1 MNWDDLVASM
11 KKKKKKKS
19 KKKSRKSSRRSRS
32 SKLLDID
39 GSSVASGSSGF
50 RCSPIDESIDE
61 LDEEEDEEEEIDFEQ
76 KEESPYGIGNGS
88 TFDVEYGGSIPED
101 VDEIDFHPPTYDITA
116 SSLHTANG
124 MTVADQINELIEE
137 CQISS
142 DKAYEMVVKYEGQ
155 EMVLLNHLKELRDRM
170 LSSPESGGIS
180 HSEYADFNMSY
191 DTGIS
196 NGYTNKRRRKCA
208 IGFAILVLLAG
219 IVGGVVMVAVK
230 NSSSNVPEKFGG
242 PSATATATADSSTSD
257 VTDQVE
263 DADKMPVIEGDNE
276 YSGEYDDISYGYETG
291 QDQSKQEAIE
301 AMEEFQQQQLKEE
314 IEAVENEGETA
325 IEATKEEFQQQHPEL
340 DGETSQ
346 ETVIKEEIEAVE
358 NEGETNAEES
368 DIIYPWSRQ

>member
-32 SKLLDID
+32 SRLISDID

-61 LDEEEDEEEEIDFEQ
+61 LDEEDDEEEEIDFEQ
-76 KEESPYGIGNGS
+76 KETTPSSSPYGIGNGS
-88 TFDVEYGGSIPED
+88 TFDVEYGGAIPED
-101 VDEIDFHPPTYDITA
+101 VDEIDFHPPTYDSP
-116 SSLHTANG
+116 SSHTANG

-155 EMVLLNHLKELRDRM
+155 EMVLLNHLKELRERM

-180 HSEYADFNMSY
+180 HSEYADDFNMSY
-191 DTGIS
+191 DTGVN

-219 IVGGVVMVAVK
+219 IVGGVMVAVK
-230 NSSSNVPEKFGG
+230 NSSSSVPEEFGG
-242 PSATATATADSSTSD
+242 PSSTTTADDSTPD

-263 DADKMPVIEGDNE
+263 DADRMPVIEGDNE

-291 QDQSKQEAIE
+291 QGGVDQAEQEA
-301 AMEEFQQQQLKEE
+301 M
-314 IEAVENEGETA
+314 
-325 IEATKEEFQQQHPEL
+325 EATKEEFQQQHPEL

>member
-1 MNWDDLVASM
+1 
-11 KKKKKKKS
+11 
-19 KKKSRKSSRRSRS
+19 
-32 SKLLDID
+32 
-39 GSSVASGSSGF
+39 
-50 RCSPIDESIDE
+50 
-61 LDEEEDEEEEIDFEQ
+61 
-76 KEESPYGIGNGS
+76 
-88 TFDVEYGGSIPED
+88 
-101 VDEIDFHPPTYDITA
+101 
-116 SSLHTANG
+116 

-155 EMVLLNHLKELRDRM
+155 EMVLLNHLKELRERM
-170 LSSPESGGIS
+170 LSSPEGGRGIS
-180 HSEYADFNMSY
+180 HSEFADYNMSY
-191 DTGIS
+191 DTGV
-196 NGYTNKRRRKCA
+196 NTGYTNKRRRKCA

-219 IVGGVVMVAVK
+219 IVGGVVVIAVK
-230 NSSSNVPEKFGG
+230 NGSSNVPEEFGG
-242 PSATATATADSSTSD
+242 PSATATDSSTLD

-263 DADKMPVIEGDNE
+263 DADKMPTIEGDNE

-340 DGETSQ
+340 DGETPQ

-368 DIIYPWSRQ
+368 DIVYPWSRQ

>member
-32 SKLLDID
+32 SRLLDKFD
-39 GSSVASGSSGF
+39 EGSSSVASGSSGF

-61 LDEEEDEEEEIDFEQ
+61 LDEEDEEEEIDFEQ
-76 KEESPYGIGNGS
+76 KDEASSPYGIGNGS
-88 TFDVEYGGSIPED
+88 TFDVEYGGTIPED
-101 VDEIDFHPPTYDITA
+101 VDEIDFHPPTYDISTA
-116 SSLHTANG
+116 SLHTANG

-155 EMVLLNHLKELRDRM
+155 EMALLNHLKELRDRM

-191 DTGIS
+191 DTS
-196 NGYTNKRRRKCA
+196 VNSGYTNKRRRKCA

-219 IVGGVVMVAVK
+219 IVGGVMVAVK
-230 NSSSNVPEKFGG
+230 NSSSNVPEEFGG
-242 PSATATATADSSTSD
+242 PSATADSSTPD

-263 DADKMPVIEGDNE
+263 DADKMPTIEGDNE
-276 YSGEYDDISYGYETG
+276 YSGEYDEISYGYETG

>member
-180 HSEYADFNMSY
+180 HSGYADYNMSY
-191 DTGIS
+191 DTGV
-196 NGYTNKRRRKCA
+196 NVGYTNKRRRKCA

-219 IVGGVVMVAVK
+219 IVGGVVVVAVK
-230 NSSSNVPEKFGG
+230 NSSSNVPEEFGG
-242 PSATATATADSSTSD
+242 PSATADSSTPD

-263 DADKMPVIEGDNE
+263 DADKMPTIEGDNE
-276 YSGEYDDISYGYETG
+276 YSGEYDEISYGYETG

>member
-32 SKLLDID
+32 SRKLVDID
-39 GSSVASGSSGF
+39 GSSSVASGSSGF

-76 KEESPYGIGNGS
+76 KEEASSPYGIGNGS
-88 TFDVEYGGSIPED
+88 AFDVEYGGSIPED
-101 VDEIDFHPPTYDITA
+101 VDEIDFHPPTYDSP
-116 SSLHTANG
+116 SSHTANG

-155 EMVLLNHLKELRDRM
+155 EMVLLNHLKELRERM

-180 HSEYADFNMSY
+180 HSEYADYNMSY
-191 DTGIS
+191 DTS
-196 NGYTNKRRRKCA
+196 VNNGYTNKRRRKCA

-219 IVGGVVMVAVK
+219 IVGGVMVAVK
-230 NSSSNVPEKFGG
+230 NSSSNVPEEFGG
-242 PSATATATADSSTSD
+242 PSATATADDSTPD
-257 VTDQVE
+257 VTDQVQ
-263 DADKMPVIEGDNE
+263 DADKMPTIEGDNE

-291 QDQSKQEAIE
+291 QGGVDQAEQE
-301 AMEEFQQQQLKEE
+301 
-314 IEAVENEGETA
+314 A

-340 DGETSQ
+340 DGETPQ